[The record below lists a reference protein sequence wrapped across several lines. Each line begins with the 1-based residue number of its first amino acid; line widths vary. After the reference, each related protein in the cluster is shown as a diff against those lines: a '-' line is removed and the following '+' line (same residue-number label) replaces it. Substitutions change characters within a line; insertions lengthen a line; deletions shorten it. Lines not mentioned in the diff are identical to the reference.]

1 VLRGFD
7 LIIKLEMATLEVLL
21 MPFNAQRVLS
31 AYNALA
37 DYSGGLVT
45 NCQEVLI
52 VQVVIKLFI
61 EARPY
66 QLVGTLVCR

>member
-1 VLRGFD
+1 
-7 LIIKLEMATLEVLL
+7 